1 MHRIVAAGGALASLV
16 LASLAGCG
24 QKGPLYLP
32 DQARGVVTRPVATA
46 PAEGQQSPNS
56 PQTPDSPAQPANPAP
71 EVTAPGEDKDKK
83 HPTSPPPHP

>member
-1 MHRIVAAGGALASLV
+1 
-16 LASLAGCG
+16 
-24 QKGPLYLP
+24 
-32 DQARGVVTRPVATA
+32 VTRPVATA